1 MSSGT
6 VSGPSAGARDRAQTA
21 VSEVLE
27 FLSVRTPDRWFEQ
40 APAHLDELLI
50 DHANCEKKAAST
62 ALSLLYRY
70 VDRPELLQTLSRL
83 AREELRHFEQ
93 VHEILQRRSIPYVQ
107 LTASRYAGGLKSLVR
122 SGEPDRL
129 VDTLLLGAIVEAR
142 SCERFLGLIQVLPA
156 DLADFY
162 RKLLESEARHFQQY
176 LGLAAQYAGQPL
188 DAPLARMLSR
198 DAELVSEPDEEFRF
212 HSGPLRQT

>member
-1 MSSGT
+1 MSSG
-6 VSGPSAGARDRAQTA
+6 PAAGVRDRAQTA

-27 FLSVRTPDRWFEQ
+27 FLSVRTPYRWFEQ
-40 APAHLDELLI
+40 APAHLDDLLI

-93 VHEILQRRSIPYVQ
+93 VHEILLRRSIPYVH

-122 SGEPDRL
+122 GDEPDRL
-129 VDTLLLGAIVEAR
+129 VDTLLMGAIVEAR
-142 SCERFLGLIQVLPA
+142 SCERFLGLIEVLPA

-176 LGLAAQYAGQPL
+176 LALASRYADQPV
-188 DAPLARMLSR
+188 DAALARMLAR
-198 DAELVSEPDEEFRF
+198 DAELVSEPDEDFRF
-212 HSGPLRQT
+212 HSGPLDQT